1 MTEEERYAKVEA
13 DKQNAINQSNQM
25 YNDLLNSNSQ
35 LAQQQKDY
43 INKWETTQNEIAD
56 KNAAY
61 QTELQNQN
69 KQKAEKEFQN
79 EELIELKTP
88 YNLPKLELNLVYI
101 EDYLTNLARY
111 FIKNHIKK

>member
-1 MTEEERYAKVEA
+1 MSVKKSV
-13 DKQNAINQSNQM
+13 
-25 YNDLLNSNSQ
+25 
-35 LAQQQKDY
+35 
-43 INKWETTQNEIAD
+43 
-56 KNAAY
+56 
-61 QTELQNQN
+61 
-69 KQKAEKEFQN
+69 EKEFQN